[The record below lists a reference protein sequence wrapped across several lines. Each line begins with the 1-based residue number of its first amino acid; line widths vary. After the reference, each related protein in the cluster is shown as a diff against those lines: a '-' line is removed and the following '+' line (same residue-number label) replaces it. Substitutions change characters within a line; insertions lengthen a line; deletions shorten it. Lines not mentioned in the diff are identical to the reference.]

1 MAELRD
7 AELRCPRCGAE
18 MARGFINAGKGPVR
32 WVTEPNE
39 NKTVIGGDRMAKQQL
54 GVGPSCHPGSPMRV
68 VPDRLLRLRPLGVV
82 PPRSAVRC
90 HRPHLSAWSWRPTT
104 S

>member
-18 MARGFINAGKGPVR
+18 MARGFINAGKGPIR

-39 NKTVIGGDRMAKQQL
+39 NKTILGGDRPAKQHWVWGRHVIPAARCESCQI
-54 GVGPSCHPGSPMRV
+54 GSFAYDPSQ
-68 VPDRLLRLRPLGVV
+68 
-82 PPRSAVRC
+82 
-90 HRPHLSAWSWRPTT
+90 
-104 S
+104 